1 MDVFLLICSIQTAEH
16 LGTCCIQGPLA
27 TLIFPI
33 VEVEGGM
40 GSRSF
45 SEKSSVQPV
54 WSFSDSIGVACNRLL
69 IQPCPAGLCVSL
81 HLTIEQITGPL
92 QGTLS
97 FCVSLIKLSLS
108 ALRLCCVL
116 EVHSPR
122 KVFASGLSDGL
133 LTNSPTYILLHYFA
147 VSLKTVRRA

>member
-1 MDVFLLICSIQTAEH
+1 M
-16 LGTCCIQGPLA
+16 A
-27 TLIFPI
+27 TLISPI

-40 GSRSF
+40 GSRSN

-97 FCVSLIKLSLS
+97 FCVSLITLSLA
-108 ALRLCCVL
+108 ALRLRCGL

-122 KVFASGLSDGL
+122 KVFTSGLSDGL
-133 LTNSPTYILLHYFA
+133 LTNSASVKIYCYF
-147 VSLKTVRRA
+147 TVQYLCNQEHMHRQ